1 MTQDVVPVCANRISM
16 VHLTVDP
23 ADLDKAVTLL
33 DHDIFA
39 VKGLRFQNWTRKGV
53 VIDSMTSTRFTAPSG
68 MAAKI
73 SADIQAENL
82 REDGIAV
89 LRVKVETD
97 PFHKEP
103 AESVTESS
111 YYETHLPIMGGEGW
125 VAQSRFALYSRN
137 LVKRNEWL
145 TIRSEK
151 NSFQNHYDQCSRV
164 VGAMASQNFCLA
176 GKPHHE
182 LVLFDSNR
190 AHDKDWE

>member
-1 MTQDVVPVCANRISM
+1 MPQYEI
-16 VHLTVDP
+16 HLTVDP
-23 ADLDKAVTLL
+23 ADLDAAVKSLE
-33 DHDIFA
+33 HDIFT
-39 VKGLRFQNWTRKGV
+39 VKGLQFQNWTRKGV
-53 VIDSMTSTRFTAPSG
+53 VIDAMTSTRLTAPSG

-103 AESVTESS
+103 GESITESS

-125 VAQSRFALYSRN
+125 APLSGLYSRN
-137 LVKRNEWL
+137 LLKRNEWL
-145 TIRSEK
+145 TIRSDEGDL
-151 NSFQNHYDQCSRV
+151 SFQNHSDRCSRL
-164 VGAMASQNFCLA
+164 VGGIVSQGFCLT

-190 AHDKDWE
+190 DHDKDWE